1 MTLKSYLVE
10 AELDLKINK
19 RMPWSK
25 FMQLLQK
32 LALDTWNKCFNNVFK
47 EQREEELLKVARS
60 FKLAC
65 AEDNPK
71 LARAITQ
78 SDIVACQEM
87 FILQRIN
94 LFINESPYF
103 NDEDEPLL
111 NTSDEEDEIHVDN
124 MMNMMVPRSNSDSH
138 IHDKSI
144 SLDNKQQ

>member
-1 MTLKSYLVE
+1 
-10 AELDLKINK
+10 
-19 RMPWSK
+19 
-25 FMQLLQK
+25 
-32 LALDTWNKCFNNVFK
+32 
-47 EQREEELLKVARS
+47 
-60 FKLAC
+60 
-65 AEDNPK
+65 
-71 LARAITQ
+71 
-78 SDIVACQEM
+78 M

-103 NDEDEPLL
+103 NDDDEPLL